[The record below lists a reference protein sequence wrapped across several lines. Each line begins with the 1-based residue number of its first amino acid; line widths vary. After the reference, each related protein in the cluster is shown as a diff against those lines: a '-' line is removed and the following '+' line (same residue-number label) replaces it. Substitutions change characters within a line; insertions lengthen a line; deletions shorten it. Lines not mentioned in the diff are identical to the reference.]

1 MAPAGGDFFLLIFT
15 AQKCIIHLAVRQK
28 PEPAVWTDRSDCKE
42 KHMQR
47 KMFSLALSLCLGLAL
62 TLGAVEKL
70 AKPQSKDALKKM
82 EKAEKAIKNKDYDA
96 ALALY
101 NEVIQLEPSYAPA
114 YFTTAQLLRLKE
126 VYDSA
131 LANYEKALAIS
142 PDFTLALNEYIRTLL
157 ILSQKAVDGRDLKN
171 AGMYFEKIVNFKNI
185 ETSHPKELQYAAY
198 QLGFNAYNQQ
208 DFKKS
213 IEAFQRFLAIPE
225 IEKSAA
231 NNSALS
237 AYMLG
242 LNYSR
247 LDQTEQANPYFE
259 KFITAPQNE
268 TTTPWLPLSYY
279 MLAKNNSLPL
289 TKQIAQIK
297 AEKSGDPLV
306 MFDLIATAAKASTG
320 IQPNLAKAIELK
332 PDLEDA
338 FVDLGNYFFYCQ
350 DFDNALKTYNDLIA
364 KFPTSP
370 SITTYKSFIQ
380 NIEKEREAIKTLRT
394 KKKAK

>member
-1 MAPAGGDFFLLIFT
+1 MFFLGLR
-15 AQKCIIHLAVRQK
+15 CIIQFAVRQK
-28 PEPAVWTDRSDCKE
+28 PEPIVWTEKFDRKE
-42 KHMQR
+42 KNMKR
-47 KMFSLALSLCLGLAL
+47 KMISLTISLCLGLAL
-62 TLGAVEKL
+62 ALVAADPL
-70 AKPQSKDALKKM
+70 PKPQSKDVLKKM
-82 EKAEKAIKNKDYDA
+82 KKAEKAIKNKEYDA
-96 ALALY
+96 AMALY
-101 NEVIQLEPSYAPA
+101 NEVIVLEPNYAPV
-114 YFTTAQLLRLKE
+114 YFTSAQLHR
-126 VYDSA
+126 VMGNFD
-131 LANYEKALAIS
+131 LAISNYEKALELN
-142 PDFTLALNEYIRTLL
+142 PTFTLALNEYIRTLL
-157 ILSQKAVDGRDLKN
+157 MLNQKAVEGRDLKN
-171 AGMYFEKIVNFKNI
+171 AGIYYEKILNFKNI
-185 ETSHPKELQYAAY
+185 ETTHPKELQYAAY
-198 QLGFNAYNQQ
+198 QLGYNAYNQQ

-213 IEAFQRFLAIPE
+213 IVAFQRFLAIPE

-231 NNSALS
+231 NNSALA

-247 LDQTEQANPYFE
+247 LDQPEQANPYLE
-259 KFITAPQNE
+259 KFIAAPQNE

-289 TKQIAQIK
+289 TKQITQIK

-306 MFDLIATAAKASTG
+306 MLDLIATAAKASTG

-370 SITTYKSFIQ
+370 SITAYKSFIQ
-380 NIEKEREAIKTLRT
+380 NIEKEREAIKILKA
-394 KKKAK
+394 KKKTK

>member
-1 MAPAGGDFFLLIFT
+1 M
-15 AQKCIIHLAVRQK
+15 K
-28 PEPAVWTDRSDCKE
+28 
-42 KHMQR
+42 R
-47 KMFSLALSLCLGLAL
+47 KMISLTISLCLGLAL

-70 AKPQSKDALKKM
+70 AKPQSKNAIKKM
-82 EKAEKAIKNKDYDA
+82 AKANKAFKNKEYDV

-101 NEVIQLEPSYAPA
+101 QEVIGLEPTFAPA
-114 YFTTAQLLRLKE
+114 YFNAAQLIYAKAD
-126 VYDSA
+126 YDQA
-131 LANYEKALAIS
+131 LANYEKALEINPAYTI
-142 PDFTLALNEYIRTLL
+142 ALNDYIRKLL
-157 ILSQKAVDGRDLKN
+157 SLSQKAIEGRDLKN
-171 AGMYFEKIVNFKNI
+171 AGMYYEKIVNFKNI
-185 ETSHPKELQYAAY
+185 ETTHPKELQYASY
-198 QLGFNAYNQQ
+198 QLGYNAYNQQ

-213 IEAFQRFLAIPE
+213 IAAFQRFLAIPE

-231 NNSALS
+231 NNSAL
-237 AYMLG
+237 ATYMLG

-247 LDQTEQANPYFE
+247 LDQPEQANPYLE
-259 KFITAPQNE
+259 KFIAAPQNE

-289 TKQIAQIK
+289 TKQINQIK

-306 MFDLIATAAKASTG
+306 MLDLIATAAKASTG

-370 SITTYKSFIQ
+370 SITAYKSFIQ
-380 NIEKEREAIKTLRT
+380 NIEKEREAIKILKA
-394 KKKAK
+394 KKKTK